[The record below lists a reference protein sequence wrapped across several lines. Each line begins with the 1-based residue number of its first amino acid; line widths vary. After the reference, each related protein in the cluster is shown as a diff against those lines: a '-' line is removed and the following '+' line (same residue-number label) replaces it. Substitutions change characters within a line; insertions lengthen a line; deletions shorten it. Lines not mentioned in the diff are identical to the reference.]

1 MKTGIEQFQ
10 ERFASLSKREKQM
23 VVGAVLLV
31 LWAGWDNLLN
41 QPWQKQNRAI
51 QAEIVSLQTQLQTQ
65 QQIAKQI
72 AEIGSHDPNSSNR
85 EKLAHLQQSVAGLK
99 QQLSLG
105 EKKFVSSQMMANA
118 LRDMLAQHGKLKLVK
133 LETLPVT
140 PFGDKDQQP
149 VWIYRHALTMT
160 LQGDYFSTLNYLK
173 ALESLPWRIHW
184 DSIAY
189 QVKDYPLAETRI
201 QVYTLSFEEDW
212 LGV

>member
-1 MKTGIEQFQ
+1 MTTSIEQFQ

-23 VVGAVLLV
+23 VVGATLL
-31 LWAGWDNLLN
+31 LIWGIWDNLLN
-41 QPWQKQNRAI
+41 QPLQKKNLAV
-51 QAEIVSLQTQLQTQ
+51 QAEITSLQTQLQAQ

-72 AEIGSHDPNSSNR
+72 ADLGSHDPNSSNR
-85 EKLAHLQQSVAGLK
+85 DKLAHLQQSVTGLK

-118 LRDMLAQHGKLKLVK
+118 LRDMLTQHGKLKLIA
-133 LETLPVT
+133 LETLPAS

-149 VWIYRHALTMT
+149 VWVYRHALTMT
-160 LQGDYFSTLNYLK
+160 LQGDYFSTLDFLK

-184 DSIAY
+184 DSISY
-189 QVKDYPLAETRI
+189 QVKDYPVAETKI